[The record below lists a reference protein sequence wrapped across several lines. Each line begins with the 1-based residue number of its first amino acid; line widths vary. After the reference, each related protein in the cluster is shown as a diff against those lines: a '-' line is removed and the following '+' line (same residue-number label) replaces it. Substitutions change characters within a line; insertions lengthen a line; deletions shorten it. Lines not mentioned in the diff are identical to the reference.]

1 MSELKKRGAVSLG
14 FTLHMQSIDTDSD
27 LIVKENF
34 VNVWGGRLER
44 LDIDEAILF
53 QNALKNGCKAE
64 YLALMSKAMDVAGEF
79 GLELV
84 GTTPTKSGNPNR

>member
-1 MSELKKRGAVSLG
+1 MSEIKKRGAISIG
-14 FTLHMQSIDTDSD
+14 FTLHMQSIDTNSD

-34 VNVWGGRLER
+34 VNVWGARSER

-53 QNALKNGCKAE
+53 QNALKDGCKTE

-79 GLELV
+79 GLNLIGETK
-84 GTTPTKSGNPNR
+84 TTGKPVR

>member
-1 MSELKKRGAVSLG
+1 MAEIKKRMAMGLG

-34 VNVWGGRLER
+34 VNVWGGRSER

-53 QNALKNGCKAE
+53 QNALKDGCKTE

-79 GLELV
+79 GLNLIGETK
-84 GTTPTKSGNPNR
+84 TTGKPVR